1 MTPPP
6 LLRRLMEIV
15 SPGDA
20 ATVRSTIVSACWND
34 RVDWVG
40 LACRG
45 FGMTGLPVGMTIGA
59 TTASGAGS
67 DSVIGGALGSTGI
80 SRIDVKGTATS
91 IAAEPMAA

>member
-1 MTPPP
+1 
-6 LLRRLMEIV
+6 MEIV

-20 ATVRSTIVSACWND
+20 ATVRSTSVSACWND
-34 RVDWVG
+34 
-40 LACRG
+40 
-45 FGMTGLPVGMTIGA
+45 PVVVMATGA
-59 TTASGAGS
+59 TTASGAAA